1 MMERATNA
9 SSSSTV
15 ASRRIADYL
24 RRSILNGELSP
35 GTRIM
40 QEEIAASLG
49 SSRLPVR
56 EALRIVEAEGLIVLK
71 SNSGAWVS
79 KMDMA
84 ECEGIYKVR
93 ERIEPLALAES
104 IPNLT
109 PAAVAR
115 LEKIQEEIEE
125 NRNVDR
131 FLSLDRELHLAAFDG
146 CRIEQLSSMVY
157 RFWNTTQHYRR
168 AYAHLADSSGQKII
182 NWEHRLIID
191 AIKRADTMDAERFLT
206 GHIRRT
212 RMALSKHPELFSGD
226 PQ

>member
-1 MMERATNA
+1 MSERTTNT
-9 SSSSTV
+9 SGTSTV
-15 ASRRIADYL
+15 ASQRIADNL
-24 RRSILNGELSP
+24 RRSILSGELSP

-84 ECEGIYKVR
+84 ECEGIYKIR
-93 ERIEPLALAES
+93 ERVEPLALAES

-109 PAAVAR
+109 PTAVAR

-125 NRNVDR
+125 SWDVDR
-131 FLSLDRELHLAAFDG
+131 FLSLDRELHLATYAG
-146 CRIEQLSSMVY
+146 CRIEQLSSMVH
-157 RFWNTTQHYRR
+157 RFWNTTQHHRR
-168 AYAHLADSSGQKII
+168 AYAHLIDSSGQKII
-182 NWEHRLIID
+182 NFEHSLIID
-191 AIKRADTMDAERFLT
+191 AIKRADTTDAERFLA

-212 RMALSKHPELFSGD
+212 RRALSNHPELFPGGT
-226 PQ
+226 Q